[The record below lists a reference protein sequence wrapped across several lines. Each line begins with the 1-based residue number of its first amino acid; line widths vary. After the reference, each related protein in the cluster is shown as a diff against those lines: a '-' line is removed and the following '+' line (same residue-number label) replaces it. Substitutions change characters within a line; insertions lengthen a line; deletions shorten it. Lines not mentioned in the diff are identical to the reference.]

1 MSSSPSTSSP
11 TTAPT
16 PSPAPE
22 KKRFDLRRVII
33 IATSALIGVIILLFT
48 ITLLLA
54 ANDIEQT
61 EQVIRL
67 FRDLMIIFLA
77 LEGILVILALAIL
90 IIQIAQLVNIIQNEV
105 QPILE
110 NTQDAVETANVT
122 VRFVSKNV
130 ASPLI
135 AFSSFFAG
143 LSSLFGSLFGL
154 RRAIR
159 YSREDEAVN
168 DE

>member
-1 MSSSPSTSSP
+1 MESSATN
-11 TTAPT
+11 
-16 PSPAPE
+16 SPAPASATPQ
-22 KKRFDLRRVII
+22 KSGLSIKRIII
-33 IATSALIGVIILLFT
+33 IAASGLIGIIILLFVV
-48 ITLLLA
+48 TLLLA
-54 ANDIEQT
+54 ANNIEQT

-67 FRDLMIIFLA
+67 LRDLMIIFLA

-135 AFSSFFAG
+135 AFSGFFAG
-143 LSSLFGSLFGL
+143 LSSLFSNLFGL
-154 RRAIR
+154 RRAMR
-159 YSREDEAVN
+159 YSREDETQD